1 MGVQMSVYVGP
12 HILFVRRCQVFIR
25 RKTDGHSPASRVRV
39 RPVGAAVAV
48 ALRWRLRSRGG
59 GGRRR
64 RHVDGDD
71 GDGGGGQ
78 VSAMISLSIWER
90 ERVEIGHQQ
99 YQSGEGKIFDR
110 NRIRKG

>member
-1 MGVQMSVYVGP
+1 MRVQVCVNMSPEVF
-12 HILFVRRCQVFIR
+12 FVRSSHVFIR
-25 RKTDGHSPASRVRV
+25 RQADVHLSTPCIGV
-39 RPVGAAVAV
+39 RPVGATVSVAW
-48 ALRWRLRSRGG
+48 RWRFRSRGG

-64 RHVDGDD
+64 GHDDGDD
-71 GDGGGGQ
+71 GNGGGGQ
-78 VSAMISLSIWER
+78 LSAMISLSIWER